1 MTPQATRTDD
11 SKLLI
16 GKDQAK
22 EYQLANE
29 LVGRLYVL
37 LRNTRIHDR
46 NNRAVV
52 SNAQTALAKINGL
65 LDISGKAS
73 FDIVGDS
80 LFLNG
85 IRLRPDFSNF
95 QAFKSVVSQA
105 KERFIRSFSFDDS
118 VHEDDLV
125 AFASVLAA
133 VDPDEDDPYA
143 EILERMEA
151 EGIAGIEIGHVEER
165 GASRKARKGK
175 APDPAEA
182 VVNAFASALYFIGK
196 SIDQGVAD
204 TGVTPRKMKR
214 VVQLVVD
221 NVLANEEEMLD
232 LTSLKGH
239 AGYTHQHS
247 LNVCIYSVLLAHRL
261 GLPKNL
267 LRQIGVAALFHD
279 NGKVDVPAEV
289 LDKDG
294 PLSASELE
302 SKQDHT
308 SAGVKALS
316 HFKEADR
323 TIVRAMLV
331 AYLHHLNIDGSGYP
345 ATKRKIEPD
354 AVSRIVR
361 IADIYDVLTSP
372 RSPGLRPFTR
382 EEALTAILSN
392 AGEQLDT
399 TLARAFANVMS
410 RA

>member
-1 MTPQATRTDD
+1 MTPQAAKLED

-16 GKDQAK
+16 GKDQAR

-29 LVGRLYVL
+29 LVGRFHVL
-37 LRNTRIHDR
+37 LRNTRTHDR

-52 SNAQTALAKINGL
+52 ANAQAALAKINGL
-65 LDISGKAS
+65 LDISGKVS
-73 FDIVGDS
+73 FDIAGDS

-95 QAFKSVVSQA
+95 QAFKSVVSHA
-105 KERFIRSFSFDDS
+105 RERFIRSFSFDDA
-118 VHEDDLV
+118 VDEDDIV
-125 AFASVLAA
+125 AFASILSAI
-133 VDPDEDDPYA
+133 DPEEGEPYA
-143 EILERMEA
+143 QIVERMAA

-165 GASRKARKGK
+165 GPCAVRRKGK
-175 APDPAEA
+175 VPDPAEA
-182 VVNAFASALYFIGK
+182 VVSAFASALYFVGK
-196 SIDQGVAD
+196 SIDEGIAD

-221 NVLANEEEMLD
+221 SILASEEEMLS

-247 LNVCIYSVLLAHRL
+247 LNVCIYSVMLAHRL

-267 LRQIGVAALFHD
+267 LREIGVAALFHD

-289 LDKDG
+289 HNKDG
-294 PLSASELE
+294 PLTGAELE
-302 SKQDHT
+302 AKHDHT
-308 SAGVKALS
+308 SGGVKALS

-323 TIVRAMLV
+323 TILRAMLV
-331 AYLHHLNIDGSGYP
+331 AYLHHLDIDGSGYP
-345 ATKRKIEPD
+345 QTRRKIEPD

-372 RSPGLRPFTR
+372 RSASLKAFTTD
-382 EEALTAILSN
+382 EALTAILSN
-392 AGEQLDT
+392 AGDQLDP
-399 TLARAFANVMS
+399 TLARAFAHVMTRS
-410 RA
+410 